1 MEKWTGELQAPPFW
15 LNPAL
20 EVTSAND
27 APKLSTA
34 EFLIQSV
41 DALRAAGCTFDQAI
55 NVTANAV
62 NETGWGRYYRGWNLG
77 GWKITKG
84 TANNPDGTARRWFRA
99 LGNKSSG
106 DPQTCFYRAFGSL
119 RDFYEAWLLQFVP
132 KNGSGRY
139 KKTGEA
145 FWAGEEWFDDL
156 IAAGYK
162 GDVTR
167 RNPRPSIAAHEKIIG
182 SVVIYYCQ
190 RKLGL
195 VADGKWGPRS
205 RAACML
211 YQANHGLEQ
220 TGQLDDETIRLLVAP
235 TSPQERLSKYAKV
248 CAKCDGSEADSEI
261 QYETT
266 LEQEEARAKEKGAS
280 VQAPAPALV
289 KAKEPEPEVAAPEVQ
304 IEPTVEEPKPS
315 PVEEPK
321 PATGKPSK
329 K

>member
-27 APKLSTA
+27 APKLSVA

-41 DALRAAGCTFDQAI
+41 DALRAAGCSFDQAV

-84 TANNPDGTARRWFRA
+84 TANNPDGTPRRWFRA

-119 RDFYEAWLLQFVP
+119 QEFYEAWLLQFVP
-132 KNGSGRY
+132 KHGTGRY
-139 KKTGEA
+139 KKTGEQ

-167 RNPRPSIAAHEKIIG
+167 RNPRPSMAAHEKIIG
-182 SVVIYYCQ
+182 SVVTYYCQ
-190 RKLGL
+190 RKLGV
-195 VADGKWGPRS
+195 VADGKWGARS
-205 RAACML
+205 RAACMV
-211 YQANHGLEQ
+211 YQADHGLPE
-220 TGQLDDETIRLLVAP
+220 TGQLDDETIRKLVAP
-235 TSPQERLSKYAKV
+235 ASPEERLSKYSKV
-248 CAKCDGSEADSEI
+248 CAKCDGSEAESEI
-261 QYETT
+261 TYDTT
-266 LEQEEARAKEKGAS
+266 LEQEEAKAKRKGAPAAPPAPAT
-280 VQAPAPALV
+280 VQAPEGAKAADPVQESVEPEAPKAQEIKSEPAKV
-289 KAKEPEPEVAAPEVQ
+289 DSKAK
-304 IEPTVEEPKPS
+304 K
-315 PVEEPK
+315 
-321 PATGKPSK
+321 
-329 K
+329 